1 MVHKNPLVFVN
12 YYAPWCYWSNKLAPD
27 WYAPELTRA
36 RPGAS
41 VGHVQAARTRLPR
54 AVRTRGAGQPA
65 PPGGTHRTCCYGY
78 AQGTCLGRAV
88 RTAYPVR
95 TVATQAWTRA
105 AATVAA

>member
-41 VGHVQAARTRLPR
+41 VPYV
-54 AVRTRGAGQPA
+54 
-65 PPGGTHRTCCYGY
+65 
-78 AQGTCLGRAV
+78 
-88 RTAYPVR
+88 
-95 TVATQAWTRA
+95 
-105 AATVAA
+105 

>member
-41 VGHVQAARTRLPR
+41 VPNVRATRTSLRVLYVPEAQGGLPPGPHALYVLGTRTRLGR
-54 AVRTRGAGQPA
+54 A
-65 PPGGTHRTCCYGY
+65 HRTY
-78 AQGTCLGRAV
+78 RAPWH
-88 RTAYPVR
+88 RR
-95 TVATQAWTRA
+95 
-105 AATVAA
+105 

>member
-41 VGHVQAARTRLPR
+41 VPNVRATRTSLPR
-54 AVRTRGAGQPA
+54 TVRTGGAGRPA
-65 PPGGTHRTCCYGY
+65 PRAPRTVRTGHAYPPRAYRTHR
-78 AQGTCLGRAV
+78 A
-88 RTAYPVR
+88 P
-95 TVATQAWTRA
+95 W
-105 AATVAA
+105 